1 MPRSFV
7 LGNGNLLVGYDA
19 NYDVRDLFYPYVGLE
34 NQTVGNVCRTGFWID
49 GKFAW
54 LSDPGWRRKLG
65 YWNDTLVG
73 DVALTHEELGLTVH
87 FEDYVDMVRD
97 YFVRNL
103 KIKLS
108 WPAEQVRVFFHHDWW
123 IRESD
128 LGCTVLYDPDHR
140 AVIAYKGD
148 RWALAGGTAGNEF
161 GISSWATGKKGGSQE
176 GTWVDAEDGIL
187 GRNPIDQGSVD
198 STIAFD
204 LGALAVGEERGLTHW
219 LCFGKSLTDVTTYGQ
234 DLIVGKGQHSY
245 CVRTRTYWNRWS
257 DKEHRHIEEALGHDV
272 RHLFRRSVLTIRTQ
286 VDNRGGIVAAND
298 YDITKFAR
306 DTYSYVWPRDGALV
320 ANALDRSGHEDVTRI
335 FFQFCA
341 KVIRPEGYFAH
352 KYAPDGQPGSSWHP
366 WVDAMGRRVLPIQE
380 DETGLVVWSLWSH
393 FDIHRN
399 LDFAMQLY
407 SGLVVPA
414 AEWMAAYVDPRNH
427 MMKPSWDLWE
437 ERWGVH
443 AFSVGAVW
451 AGLRGAANFAELYGD
466 GKSFEKFSAAADE
479 LRHAADDWLWRPE
492 LDRFAR
498 RLTVAPD
505 GSMVPD
511 NVLDS
516 ASYGLWRFGMYDPT
530 DPRIVKTMTA
540 IKEQLSNKGAT
551 GGVARYT
558 NDYYFQVE
566 HDLSKTPGNPWF
578 LCTLW
583 LAQWYI
589 ATATEVDQLQPAR
602 DLIDWVVAHKT
613 EAGMLSEQVD
623 PNSGAPLSVSPLTWS
638 HAEFVVTVDD
648 YVKKLEVLRRA
659 RGSRGPT
666 AAVS

>member
-1 MPRSFV
+1 VPRSFV
-7 LGNGNLLVGYDA
+7 IGNGNVLVGYDA
-19 NYDVRDLFYPYVGLE
+19 NYDVRDLFFPYVGME

-54 LSDPGWRRKLG
+54 VGDQGWERQVG
-65 YWNDTLVG
+65 YWGDTLVG
-73 DVALTHEELGLTVH
+73 DVTLKHPALGLTVH

-97 YFVRNL
+97 YFIRNL
-103 KIKLS
+103 RITLAR
-108 WPAEQVRVFFHHDWW
+108 PAEQVRVFFHHDWW

-128 LGCTVLYDPDHR
+128 LGCTVFYEPDHR

-148 RWALAGGTAGNEF
+148 RWALAGGIHGKDY
-161 GISSWATGKKGGSQE
+161 GISSWATGKKGAQLA

-204 LGALAVGEERGLTHW
+204 LGAMAAGEERRLTHW
-219 LCFGKSLTDVTTYGQ
+219 LAFGRSFADVTTYGQ
-234 DLIVGKGQHSY
+234 DLIVGKGQHAY
-245 CVRTRTYWNRWS
+245 LVRTRTYWDRWS
-257 DKEHRHIEEALGHDV
+257 DKEHRHIEEALGHEV
-272 RHLFRRSVLTIRTQ
+272 RHLFRRSVLTVRTQ

-320 ANALDRSGHEDVTRI
+320 ANSLDRAGHEDITRS
-335 FFQFCA
+335 FFQFCQ
-341 KVIRPEGYFAH
+341 KVLRPEGYFAH

-366 WVDAMGRRVLPIQE
+366 WVDASGKRVLPIQE
-380 DETGLVVWSLWSH
+380 DETGLVIWSLWEH
-393 FDIHRN
+393 YQIHRN

-407 SGLVVPA
+407 STLVMPA
-414 AEWMAAYVDPRNH
+414 ADWMASYIDPRNGLI
-427 MMKPSWDLWE
+427 KPSWDLWE

-443 AFSVGAVW
+443 AFSIGAVW
-451 AGLRGAANFAELYGD
+451 AGLRAAASFAELYGD
-466 GKSFEKFSAAADE
+466 EKAFEKMTQAADE
-479 LRHAADDWLWRPE
+479 LRHATDDWLWRPE

-505 GSMVPD
+505 GGLIAD

-516 ASYGLWRFGMYDPT
+516 AIYGLWRFGMYEPT

-540 IKEQLSNKGAT
+540 IKEQLSNKAEC
-551 GGVARYT
+551 GGQARYT

-566 HDLSKTPGNPWF
+566 RDVTKTPGNPWF
-578 LCTLW
+578 ICTLW

-589 ATATEVDQLQPAR
+589 AVATEEAQLKPAR
-602 DLIDWVVAHKT
+602 DIINWTVAHKS
-613 EAGMLSEQVD
+613 EAGMLSEQAD
-623 PNSGAPLSVSPLTWS
+623 PHTGAALSVAPLTWS

-648 YVKKLEVLRRA
+648 YVKKLERVRRN
-659 RGSRGPT
+659 RGLAKT
-666 AAVS
+666 VAAAS